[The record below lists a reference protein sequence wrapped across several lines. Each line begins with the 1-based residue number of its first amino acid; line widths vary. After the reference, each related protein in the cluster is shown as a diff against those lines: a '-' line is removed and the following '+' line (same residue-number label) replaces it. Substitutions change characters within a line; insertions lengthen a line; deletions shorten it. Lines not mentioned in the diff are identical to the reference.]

1 MKFGIRTPSIK
12 KSISARTTGKI
23 KRKFK
28 RLTVPFYGRK
38 GVGFIRDPIKSLKG
52 KIYRKTT
59 ISAKSATNFIVQL
72 TILPFYF
79 MLYCFLFTWYIAKYA
94 VIAIVWLVVKLIN
107 LCIAFVEWIIN
118 LFEKHKNTNLNKL
131 P

>member
-28 RLTVPFYGRK
+28 RLAVPFYGRK
-38 GVGFIRDPIKSLKG
+38 GVGFIKDPIKSLKG

-79 MLYCFLFTWYIAKYA
+79 MPYCFLFTWYIAKYA
-94 VIAIVWLVVKLIN
+94 VITIVWLVVKLVN
-107 LCIAFVEWIIN
+107 LCIALAEWIIN
-118 LFEKHKNTNLNKL
+118 LFEKHKKNKS
-131 P
+131 